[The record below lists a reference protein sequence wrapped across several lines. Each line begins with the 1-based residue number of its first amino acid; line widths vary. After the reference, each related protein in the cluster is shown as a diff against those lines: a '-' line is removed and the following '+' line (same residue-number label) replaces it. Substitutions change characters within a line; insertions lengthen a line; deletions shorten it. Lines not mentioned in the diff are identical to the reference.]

1 MVILPGDGLMTLRI
15 LDTLLFNHFE
25 CGILFTI
32 RSLVPQ
38 LFKAFC
44 VTGVDRIIDGV
55 VGCVVSHRL
64 VGVLTLKEVFYLYV
78 LTI

>member
-1 MVILPGDGLMTLRI
+1 MIILPGDGLMTLCI

-25 CGILFTI
+25 CGILFTS

-38 LFKAFC
+38 FLKALC

-55 VGCVVSHRL
+55 VGYVVPHRL
-64 VGVLTLKEVFYLYV
+64 VGVFPLKEVFYLYV